1 MYGIPY
7 AAKSIVKIDPTK
19 PATTSTIGEEAEKVF
34 LCDNGVLGG
43 GGYIYA
49 ANMYGQ
55 VLQID
60 TTSNKYDWIG
70 VRIYS
75 RYDAGLGDPIVG
87 ADKCCIYWPPFYA
100 NRELKFDP
108 ETKQLPSLVV
118 GGALGEESDK

>member
-1 MYGIPY
+1 MVQVQRKCNDGRKWNDICVYGIPY

-60 TTSNKYDWIG
+60 TTIIITQ
-70 VRIYS
+70 R
-75 RYDAGLGDPIVG
+75 LIVT
-87 ADKCCIYWPPFYA
+87 
-100 NRELKFDP
+100 L
-108 ETKQLPSLVV
+108 
-118 GGALGEESDK
+118 